1 MSGSGLSG
9 INNAMLRG
17 LAKESSSIS
26 LQYPMLSRTNY
37 TTWALEMKAC
47 LRAQGVWEAV
57 EPKDAS
63 TRVEEKKDQMAVSA
77 IYQAV
82 PEDVLLMLAEKE
94 TAKEAWQTLKT
105 MYLGAERVKKAK
117 AQTLKTEF
125 EIIRMKE
132 SETIYDFAIRLTGVV
147 NQIRGLGET
156 LKESVVVEKLLRTIP
171 PRLVSIVSTIEQ
183 FGDLDTMTIEEVVGR
198 LKALEEW
205 RRIAKGEGDGHVL
218 LTRAEWKAKEKES
231 GKFFPSS
238 SSKGR
243 GRGGGRGRGRGE
255 DGRDSEQSAKK
266 FDKKK
271 VKCYNCNHMGHFA
284 SECRSKKKDDRAYV
298 AEKEDDDPS
307 LLMAEACALAQVTQ
321 EPTMRVMLNEERV
334 LPETGTR
341 HESDAWYLDTGA
353 SNHMTGNKQMFTD
366 LDESVGGFV
375 KFGDDSAVE
384 IKGRSTVL
392 FRCLSGEHR
401 ALTDVYYIPRLRSNI
416 VSLGQL
422 EENGCRVV
430 LEDDYLRIF
439 DRAKLSPKSR
449 SPETDCTFSIFI
461 WLNLCAC

>member
-9 INNAMLRG
+9 INDAMLRWP
-17 LAKESSSIS
+17 AKKSASVS
-26 LQYPMLSRTNY
+26 LQYPMLSKTNY
-37 TTWALEMKAC
+37 ATWALKMKAC
-47 LRAQGVWEAV
+47 LRAQGAWEAV

-63 TRVEEKKDQMAVSA
+63 TRVEEKKDQMAVAA

-132 SETIYDFAIRLTGVV
+132 LETIDDFAIRLTGVV

-156 LKESVVVEKLLRTIP
+156 LKESVVVEKLLCAVP

-183 FGDLDTMTIEEVVGR
+183 FGDLDTIIEEVVGR
-198 LKALEEW
+198 LKAHEER
-205 RRIAKGEGDGHVL
+205 RRIAGGEGNEHVL

-243 GRGGGRGRGRGE
+243 GRGGGRSQGRERGRGHSGGRGE
-255 DGRDSEQSAKK
+255 DGHDSEQSTKK

-307 LLMAEACALAQVTQ
+307 LLMAEAYALAQVTQ

-334 LPETGTR
+334 LLETGTR
-341 HESDAWYLDTGA
+341 YESDSWYLDTGA
-353 SNHMTGNKQMFTD
+353 SNHMTGNK
-366 LDESVGGFV
+366 
-375 KFGDDSAVE
+375 
-384 IKGRSTVL
+384 
-392 FRCLSGEHR
+392 
-401 ALTDVYYIPRLRSNI
+401 
-416 VSLGQL
+416 
-422 EENGCRVV
+422 
-430 LEDDYLRIF
+430 
-439 DRAKLSPKSR
+439 
-449 SPETDCTFSIFI
+449 
-461 WLNLCAC
+461 